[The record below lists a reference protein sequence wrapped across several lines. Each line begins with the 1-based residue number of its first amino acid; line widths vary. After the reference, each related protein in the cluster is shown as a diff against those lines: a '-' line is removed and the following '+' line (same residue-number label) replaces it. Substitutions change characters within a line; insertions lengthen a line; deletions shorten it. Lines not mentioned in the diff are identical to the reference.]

1 MNREIL
7 IKRVQ
12 SISND
17 IRTLSKVVKNM
28 DVTNIPLILDKGC
41 YKTRRE
47 LAFQN
52 QPSALFYIVSCAF
65 IENGKHD
72 QLPADIRWEKRIT

>member
-28 DVTNIPLILDKGC
+28 DVTNIPLILENYEDISVEVAGG
-41 YKTRRE
+41 RSG
-47 LAFQN
+47 L
-52 QPSALFYIVSCAF
+52 PSVCGIWSMCARLYRNRT
-65 IENGKHD
+65 ICPRP
-72 QLPADIRWEKRIT
+72 LTPWESK